1 MHSPSIRKP
10 RPFPHL
16 LFPLFPYSNF
26 PFLNPPPPKKTDV
39 IQLYIPGMFVESAR
53 MPRPG
58 LQVDRRECTGTLA
71 ALHPWGSF

>member
-1 MHSPSIRKP
+1 MHSPSIRKT
-10 RPFPHL
+10 
-16 LFPLFPYSNF
+16 SNQ
-26 PFLNPPPPKKTDV
+26 PKTDI